1 MAALKR
7 KISVIGLGY
16 VGLPVAIAFAEA
28 GFKVVGFDTNASRI
42 KELKEGYDKTFEV
55 ENRRLDSPNVTY
67 TDKAEDIGQANFHII
82 TVPTPITNIN
92 EPDISHLIKAS
103 ETVGK
108 QLKAGDLVVYESTV
122 YPGCTEDDCIPV
134 LEAESKLTAGQDFYI
149 GYSPER
155 INPGD
160 PNHRFET
167 ILKIV
172 SAQCPQSLK
181 IVADTYGAVV
191 TAGIYQAPSI
201 KVAEAAKVIE
211 NTQRDLNIGFVNE
224 LSKIFNAMGV
234 DTYDVLQAAGTKW
247 NFNAFEPGLVGGHC
261 IGVDPYYLTNK
272 ALKIGAQP
280 KIILS
285 GRDTNNNYP
294 SFLAEQ
300 CRKWFSQQ
308 GIIDP
313 KIVQLGLTFK
323 ENVPDIRNSKAF
335 DLATALQ
342 TIDPNL
348 SVIDPVADIAH
359 TTPNFRFNDNNDGE
373 TFDAVVL
380 AVPHQQFIKD
390 DWQLIAKLTH
400 KDKSALVMDIKARLD
415 RQIAPPFVDLWR
427 P

>member
-28 GFKVVGFDTNASRI
+28 GFKVVGYDIKTDRI
-42 KELKEGYDKTFEV
+42 KELLGGCDKTFEV
-55 ENRRLDSPNVTY
+55 EKRRLKNSNVTF
-67 TDKAEDIGQANFHII
+67 TNKAENIGQANFHII
-82 TVPTPITNIN
+82 TVPTPITSSN
-92 EPDISHLIKAS
+92 EPDISYLMKAS
-103 ETVGK
+103 EIVGK
-108 QLKAGDLVVYESTV
+108 QLKVDDCVVYESTV

-134 LEAESKLTAGQDFYI
+134 LEVESKLTAGQEFYV

-181 IVADTYGAVV
+181 IVSDTYGAVV

-211 NTQRDLNIGFVNE
+211 NTQRDLNIGLVNE

-234 DTYDVLQAAGTKW
+234 DTYDVLKAAGTKW

-261 IGVDPYYLTNK
+261 VGVDPYYLTSK
-272 ALKIGAQP
+272 AFKVGTQP

-285 GRDTNNNYP
+285 GRATNNNYP
-294 SFLAEQ
+294 NFLAEQ
-300 CRKWFSQQ
+300 CRKWFTQQ
-308 GIIDP
+308 GITTP

-323 ENVPDIRNSKAF
+323 ENLPDIRNSKAF
-335 DLATALQ
+335 DLAERLRI
-342 TIDPNL
+342 IDPTL
-348 SVIDPVADIAH
+348 AVIDPIADIAH
-359 TTPNFRFNDNNDGE
+359 ARPDFRFNANIDGE
-373 TFDAVVL
+373 HFDAIVL

-390 DWQLIAKLTH
+390 GWQLINALTA
-400 KDKSALVMDIKARLD
+400 KDKSTLVMDIKARLD
-415 RQIAPPFVDLWR
+415 RQLTPPAVNLWR